1 MRKIGI
7 LPFHYWVYIVMDGLS
22 GFLVLWFL
30 TFQKLP
36 LMGVFMM
43 LMVYEVVLMLVLGF
57 FMCFFHLYVV
67 KDYKLMLILVSCESF
82 NWIMICY
89 IFSVV
94 SGLLLFLYY
103 FFFRVLI
110 IPVFSRFF
118 EVDFEWLVV
127 IVYINV
133 PLGVSFFVK
142 VLTLSVVMPSLGF
155 WVVLVFFLIF
165 MNFISLMV

>member
-1 MRKIGI
+1 
-7 LPFHYWVYIVMDGLS
+7 
-22 GFLVLWFL
+22 
-30 TFQKLP
+30 
-36 LMGVFMM
+36 
-43 LMVYEVVLMLVLGF
+43 MLVLGF

-165 MNFISLMV
+165 MNFISIMVWLIKKSIGVRLTIGGVMRKFYVLFGLFLIMVC